1 MNWLII
7 SVKKKRLN
15 LFVKRVIFMQGQ
27 C

>member
-1 MNWLII
+1 M
-7 SVKKKRLN
+7 LN